1 MCGFFFF
8 SGKYFECNGPLNVS
22 VDVCV
27 VFNDP
32 IVYEMTK
39 VTMNF

>member
-1 MCGFFFF
+1 MCFSL
-8 SGKYFECNGPLNVS
+8 SGKYFECYGPLKVS

-32 IVYEMTK
+32 IV
-39 VTMNF
+39 